1 MINVGELILNNA
13 TDEHYNVYPNIDAK
27 YGPYESI
34 EIALTNV
41 PKSQR
46 AIGLT
51 IGIKSNNS
59 ITEYWFKNSIEDS
72 GLITKGNTVDLSDYY
87 TKSQIDA
94 SQRTQDNK
102 IVAAE
107 NRLTSAENKIVSAEN
122 NISGLETSVQEL
134 QNTVGQPSIYT
145 RGRVKKL
152 HIKIGGI
159 GNAVNFVPIVAPIK
173 YNSNF
178 VISFTTDDA
187 SCSTLDVI
195 WAAFN
200 GRKVA
205 KNKGEGDTQYSY
217 HANQYLAGDI
227 PDTILAD
234 TQPYTAPFEFYDCF
248 GNPHRFKQGVAIWP
262 YAGNKDGMFMDKESV
277 VNPSAGNLY
286 RFMTPYLMW
295 EDCNLLKKYGVD
307 FYWHN
312 IGTEEYGADKDIN
325 NVIQGLTADF
335 LKTQT
340 KLGFNMKCLAR
351 PDGNNTFIDAM
362 VEMPRVDIAVAEN
375 DPGVDLYPYILTDM
389 YHKTYLRT
397 FKEDIDTIKSEIQAI
412 ANNTDPSTRKWYH
425 FCCHTATTTWTGL
438 LEWIKEQYGGNSTT
452 PAKAWIATVG
462 ELYEYMYYRKYIKF
476 TNIKTTTDN
485 GVNYLEFDL
494 DFPYKENFCYKDL
507 TLNIICDNL
516 SNSDLTIDGYD
527 TYTNE
532 KIIQASVK
540 YISPMIVAQIGIE
553 DSATQYTDYFINK
566 YRETKKDEWKL
577 DAETSIAGYRSD
589 LKQSY
594 QDIIDDI
601 SGGGSGEVPITDIT
615 FSKDSINIGL
625 QFFDTIDVTFL
636 PANNTEMDS
645 VAAYIENTNIAS
657 ITKDSVTNNV
667 IRYTIIAVAV
677 GNTNIKFSIGGVV
690 STKTVPVIITGSTGV
705 PITSIDFTPTE
716 LAFTD
721 NEQLV
726 LSVVASP
733 DNNTWMSKIT
743 CTDTDSNCNWQII
756 SNIAG
761 NIKTFTIKNLYTV
774 AGDYIGEF
782 DVAVKN
788 SDIIQRIPY
797 SLHINSQSTE
807 KPIESATIIG
817 PSTALTNEVV
827 TVNLICVPTDNTQMN
842 DLTITPDSGCSVS
855 DKSIAGNELT
865 FLVTFSHSGSFDIV
879 IDNPNTDDSWT
890 YQVVVSDPPVS
901 QDDNTVCFV
910 NYGLNDLNKVRY
922 FDDTLYGG
930 RININEM
937 NYESTIERTPIY
949 SKSGKVLTGWERYCQ
964 NVDTIIADSGLT
976 QAGEWR
982 MGGSQNGDL
991 TSVFSVA
998 SEATCEY
1005 RYLYQYGGAQSDGWA
1020 LKVPNGQYKIRILT
1034 CTSETNDKYIN
1045 FNTFKINGENV
1056 LDQLPLEK
1064 ALTNNTEWVEFNP
1077 ITVYTELIW
1086 IYAAVAA
1093 KARCGI
1099 NAIEIIKL

>member
-1 MINVGELILNNA
+1 M
-13 TDEHYNVYPNIDAK
+13 DYN
-27 YGPYESI
+27 
-34 EIALTNV
+34 
-41 PKSQR
+41 
-46 AIGLT
+46 
-51 IGIKSNNS
+51 
-59 ITEYWFKNSIEDS
+59 
-72 GLITKGNTVDLSDYY
+72 
-87 TKSQIDA
+87 
-94 SQRTQDNK
+94 
-102 IVAAE
+102 
-107 NRLTSAENKIVSAEN
+107 
-122 NISGLETSVQEL
+122 
-134 QNTVGQPSIYT
+134 
-145 RGRVKKL
+145 
-152 HIKIGGI
+152 
-159 GNAVNFVPIVAPIK
+159 
-173 YNSNF
+173 
-178 VISFTTDDA
+178 
-187 SCSTLDVI
+187 
-195 WAAFN
+195 
-200 GRKVA
+200 
-205 KNKGEGDTQYSY
+205 
-217 HANQYLAGDI
+217 
-227 PDTILAD
+227 
-234 TQPYTAPFEFYDCF
+234 
-248 GNPHRFKQGVAIWP
+248 
-262 YAGNKDGMFMDKESV
+262 
-277 VNPSAGNLY
+277 
-286 RFMTPYLMW
+286 
-295 EDCNLLKKYGVD
+295 
-307 FYWHN
+307 
-312 IGTEEYGADKDIN
+312 
-325 NVIQGLTADF
+325 
-335 LKTQT
+335 
-340 KLGFNMKCLAR
+340 
-351 PDGNNTFIDAM
+351 
-362 VEMPRVDIAVAEN
+362 
-375 DPGVDLYPYILTDM
+375 
-389 YHKTYLRT
+389 
-397 FKEDIDTIKSEIQAI
+397 
-412 ANNTDPSTRKWYH
+412 
-425 FCCHTATTTWTGL
+425 
-438 LEWIKEQYGGNSTT
+438 
-452 PAKAWIATVG
+452 
-462 ELYEYMYYRKYIKF
+462 
-476 TNIKTTTDN
+476 
-485 GVNYLEFDL
+485 
-494 DFPYKENFCYKDL
+494 
-507 TLNIICDNL
+507 
-516 SNSDLTIDGYD
+516 
-527 TYTNE
+527 
-532 KIIQASVK
+532 
-540 YISPMIVAQIGIE
+540 
-553 DSATQYTDYFINK
+553 
-566 YRETKKDEWKL
+566 
-577 DAETSIAGYRSD
+577 
-589 LKQSY
+589 
-594 QDIIDDI
+594 
-601 SGGGSGEVPITDIT
+601 
-615 FSKDSINIGL
+615 
-625 QFFDTIDVTFL
+625 FFDTIDVTFL
-636 PANNTEMDS
+636 PANNTKMDS
-645 VAAYIENTNIAS
+645 VTAYIENTNIAT

-667 IRYTIIAVAV
+667 IRYNVTAVAV

-690 STKTVPVIITGSTGV
+690 STKTVPVTITGRTGV
-705 PITSIDFTPTE
+705 PITSIDSTPTE

-721 NEQLV
+721 DEQLV

-743 CTDTDSNCNWQII
+743 CTDTDSNRNWQIT
-756 SNIAG
+756 SNITG

-774 AGDYIGEF
+774 AGDYVGEF
-782 DVAVKN
+782 DVAVED

-827 TVNLICVPTDNTQMN
+827 TVNLICVPTNNTQMN

-865 FLVTFSHSGSFDIV
+865 FLVTFSHSGSFDVV

-901 QDDNTVCFV
+901 QDDNTACFV